1 MKNSKPHRRSTIT
14 QLDPRIRAAV
24 DAAIREDRASIE
36 EIVALIKS
44 LGGEASRS
52 AVGRYAKNT
61 REQMK
66 DYIEMQALAKTWMT
80 EVGKQPEGNVGKLLL
95 ELVKT
100 LGVKAMAQMKGE
112 DSAPMDLMLLGKM
125 IDHVARADKALV
137 EREAKVDALVK
148 LRLTEAQKTVTKAA
162 KKAGASPDLIKVV
175 EEQFLGISR

>member
-1 MKNSKPHRRSTIT
+1 MKNGKPHRRSTIAV
-14 QLDPRIRAAV
+14 LDPRIRAAV
-24 DAAIREDRASIE
+24 DAAIREDRASID
-36 EIVALIKS
+36 EILALIKGMGAS
-44 LGGEASRS
+44 VSRS

-137 EREAKVDALVK
+137 EREVKIDALVK
-148 LRLTEAQKTVTKAA
+148 ARMASAEKTITAAA
-162 KKAGASPDLIKVV
+162 KRTGASPELIKIV
-175 EEQFLGISR
+175 EQQLGILR